1 MISALTLTEGKPRL
15 MVAHEDLLGS
25 AEVEVRR
32 ISRFL
37 YDRDAGNEITSR
49 VLQESLR
56 RDLQH
61 HPVSL
66 EETLN
71 ELSLPFAARMLYAR
85 LVLASVQHRDS
96 FTGPDGTV
104 RPLTHALA
112 EEQATLGG
120 KDVDSRR
127 LLEAHDRVLA
137 VQEGLVAEKE
147 TLKALADSLRAEL
160 KRHQAALA

>member
-25 AEVEVRR
+25 AEVEVSR
-32 ISRFL
+32 ISRFR

-66 EETLN
+66 EEKLN
-71 ELSLPFAARMLYAR
+71 ERSLPFGARMLCAG

-96 FTGPDGTV
+96 FTGRHSEGPDPCF
-104 RPLTHALA
+104 R
-112 EEQATLGG
+112 GG
-120 KDVDSRR
+120 AGDSWWKGRR
-127 LLEAHDRVLA
+127 LSAPPGGLRSRPRGPGRARRR
-137 VQEGLVAEKE
+137 EGNSEG
-147 TLKALADSLRAEL
+147 SR
-160 KRHQAALA
+160 